1 VHAEILAAIAGDAAL
16 AGRFVD
22 GLDGTA
28 ALAGKALLLVM
39 V

>member
-1 VHAEILAAIAGDAAL
+1 L